1 MKSIRVSVSAAVVA
15 ASVILI
21 PPTQAAML
29 TALSSFG
36 GGDGWLAPGDRT
48 YLANDNNQRGLAY
61 NPTTGHVLLVNRTG
75 GLSVNVMDGATGA
88 DLGALTGVGTLTG
101 GTFAG
106 SMIGVAGDGAVYV
119 ANLTVNSTTSPFKIY
134 RWANETSA
142 SPTVAFSG
150 NPLAGSRIG
159 DTLDALG
166 SGTDTLLVAG
176 YGSTPVVAGNNSF
189 AMFSTADGSNY
200 ASTHISVGTTPPNA
214 GDFRLGITFLDSDTV
229 IGKQS
234 SISLGGRVVDVTGAA
249 GTLNTSFALSAAATT
264 PMDYAIVGGVPL
276 LAAVNTAADGQSM
289 VWVYDMTNP
298 ATPTGET
305 WWMKC

>member
-234 SISLGGRVVDVTGAA
+234 SISLGGRVVDPQEQGARLFGRKLGLQPDGNGHDKRA
-249 GTLNTSFALSAAATT
+249 GAGRG
-264 PMDYAIVGGVPL
+264 AIVPEEQEQTQKRQGRYDG
-276 LAAVNTAADGQSM
+276 ADDPPRSAL
-289 VWVYDMTNP
+289 VR
-298 ATPTGET
+298 
-305 WWMKC
+305 